1 MEKEMKTLVSFY
13 AVLFLC
19 VMSVSSLFA
28 QDKTYSTDALKSL
41 KKITSDEWK
50 AMGDKSAARSQQFKD
65 VTAGENT
72 AWAEKGYTVLKMN
85 QTLNLTAEVNALFDY
100 TASAGQ
106 NATGVTTAKKR
117 TVFKIGPGNFEIKDG
132 VIKRVK

>member
-1 MEKEMKTLVSFY
+1 M
-13 AVLFLC
+13 
-19 VMSVSSLFA
+19 MSVQALLA
-28 QDKTYSTDALKSL
+28 QDKTYSTDVLKSQ
-41 KKITSDEWK
+41 KKITADEWK
-50 AMGDKSAARSQQFKD
+50 SMTDMSAARSQQFKD

-85 QTLNLTAEVNALFDY
+85 QTLNLTTEVNALFDY

-106 NATGVTTAKKR
+106 NATGVTTVKKR

-132 VIKRVK
+132 VIKRLK

>member
-1 MEKEMKTLVSFY
+1 MEKKMKTIVSFY

-19 VMSVSSLFA
+19 MMSASLFA
-28 QDKTYSTDALKSL
+28 QDKTYSTDVLKSQ
-41 KKITSDEWK
+41 KKITADEWK
-50 AMGDKSAARSQQFKD
+50 AMTDKSAARSQQFKD

-85 QTLNLTAEVNALFDY
+85 QTLNLTTEVNALFDY

-106 NATGVTTAKKR
+106 NATGVTTVKKR

>member
-1 MEKEMKTLVSFY
+1 MRTRVSFC
-13 AVLFLC
+13 AVLFFC
-19 VMSVSSLFA
+19 TASVHTLFA
-28 QDKTYSTDALKSL
+28 QDKTYSTDALKNL
-41 KKITSDEWK
+41 KKITADEWK

-85 QTLNLTAEVNALFDY
+85 QTLNLTTEVNALFDY
-100 TASAGQ
+100 TVSGGQ
-106 NATGVTTAKKR
+106 NAAGVTTVKKR